1 MKQDGL
7 YVDNMETMNSTWGS
21 IILFSLLL
29 CYFPLYFL
37 PCIQF
42 KTGSIL
48 RGSDILTIIIAEMV
62 TPWES
67 LPGIENV
74 SFCTAVAQSTSP

>member
-7 YVDNMETMNSTWGS
+7 YVDNMVTIIIHGGAT
-21 IILFSLLL
+21 ILFSLLL
-29 CYFPLYFL
+29 RYFPLYFL

-42 KTGSIL
+42 KIGSIL

-62 TPWES
+62 TPWEFLS
-67 LPGIENV
+67 GIEND
-74 SFCTAVAQSTSP
+74 SFCTAVALSTSP